1 MEEYGLITFNQLRAI
16 IKNIKTNVTCPACD
30 ENFSNDN
37 IAVVS
42 SARNKCAIVAQCRT
56 CGTPILVTINI
67 HRKQGEDSAEIMVH
81 DETSLAAGEAEGEV
95 PVNANPSIEP
105 VIGESDVVAVHD
117 FLQDFGGDFQ
127 TLFTGEGGKDKGKG
141 SKKRRK
147 GSEK

>member
-1 MEEYGLITFNQLRAI
+1 MITFNQLRAI

-56 CGTPILVTINI
+56 CATPILITINI

-81 DETSLAAGEAEGEV
+81 DESSLPAEDLGVMTAAEEMINSE
-95 PVNANPSIEP
+95 
-105 VIGESDVVAVHD
+105 DVGAVHN
-117 FLQDFGGDFQ
+117 FLQDFSGDFQ
-127 TLFTGEGGKDKGKG
+127 KLFAGAKKEK
-141 SKKRRK
+141 KKRRR
-147 GSEK
+147 GGD